1 MADDTRS
8 VLVSMNPPTAVFSL
22 WTGINAIVELFV
34 KTLATESF
42 ERVKIAPAILGS
54 AEVGA
59 IGMTVLLSEGIVHS
73 LVHC

>member
-8 VLVSMNPPTAVFSL
+8 TLVSINPPAAVFSL
-22 WTGINAIVELFV
+22 WTGINAMAELFV
-34 KTLATESF
+34 KALATESL
-42 ERVKIAPAILGS
+42 ERVKIAPAIFGL

-59 IGMTVLLSEGIVHS
+59 IGTTFVLSEGIVHS